1 MGYTF
6 TPNYTNI
13 KKLSDGAIKA
23 LGATAEAVKTEVVNA
38 GVVPFDTGEMQR
50 SMDVTVTNVTATITV
65 STPYARRM
73 YFHPEYDFQ
82 KTNNPNA
89 KGKWFEDWLA
99 GGSEADFAP
108 TVFQKLYKKCAGG
121 VIK

>member
-13 KKLSDGAIKA
+13 RKLSDVHKA

-38 GVVPFDTGEMQR
+38 RVVPFDTGEMQR
-50 SMDVTVTNVTATITV
+50 SMDVIVQDDTATIIV
-65 STPYARRM
+65 NTPYARRM
-73 YFHPEYDFQ
+73 YFHPEYNFQ
-82 KTNNPNA
+82 KTNNRKA
-89 KGKWFEDWLA
+89 KGKWFEDWLE
-99 GGSEADFAP
+99 GGSKADFAQR
-108 TVFQKLYKKCAGG
+108 TFKKLYKEYAGG